1 MHTALFPG
9 QGSQEVGMARDLYLG
24 YEIARLRFEEAADVL
39 GYSLK
44 DVCFDGPADEL
55 VQTSRAQPA
64 IFVHSLIL
72 WELWGDARPDFRY
85 AAGHSLGE
93 FSALTA
99 AGALDFAT
107 GMKLVGIRSQ
117 AMQKACD
124 DRPGTMAAVTHLPQD
139 KYDDLVAAGS
149 QCGIVV
155 PANYNALKQVVFSGE
170 TAAVERIVSVARDF
184 GARRALVLK
193 VGGAFHSPL
202 MEGARQE
209 LACALDDAAISAPAI
224 PVVLNVTAQP
234 TQSPD
239 EIRNRLKEQLV
250 SPVRWWQTL
259 QYLGEAG
266 LTHATEIGPGQ
277 VIGGLVAQTLP
288 DAERDSIVTR
298 EDLIRVTAG
307 AEAV

>member
-1 MHTALFPG
+1 MHTAFFPG
-9 QGSQEVGMARDLYLG
+9 QGSQEVGMARDLYDG
-24 YEIARLRFEEAADVL
+24 YAQARQRFEEAADVL
-39 GYSLK
+39 GYALK

-72 WELWGDARPDFRY
+72 WELWGDARPDFSF

-99 AGALDFAT
+99 AGAFEFAT
-107 GMKLVGIRSQ
+107 GLKLVGIRSK

-124 DRPGTMAAVTHLPQD
+124 DHPGTMAAVTHLPQD
-139 KYDDLVAAGS
+139 KIEDLVAAGS
-149 QCGIVV
+149 EAGTVV
-155 PANYNALKQVVFSGE
+155 PANYNAEKQVVFSGE
-170 TAAVERIVSVARDF
+170 TKAVEKIVSVAKDF
-184 GARRALVLK
+184 GARRALVLN

-202 MEGARQE
+202 MEDARQE
-209 LACALDDAAISAPAI
+209 LAQALDDAVVSAPVI
-224 PVVLNVTAQP
+224 PVVLNVTAMP

-239 EIRNRLKEQLV
+239 EIRTRLKEQLV

-277 VIGGLVAQTLP
+277 VIQGLVKQTLP
-288 DAERDSIVTR
+288 HVQRDTMVTR
-298 EDLIRVTAG
+298 EDLVRATAG